1 MRTFS
6 TEGPCDPARHHH
18 LPAAPRLAEV
28 LGLVDEGAY
37 LLVRAPRRTGK
48 TTSLRALAA
57 ELLRSG
63 RYAALVV
70 SAEVGE
76 PLGDDVA
83 CAEEALLASLR
94 LSAEHDLPPELRPP
108 PLPASADGTRIWA
121 PLSAW
126 ARVCPRP
133 IVLFFDGTDTLHG
146 AALRTVLRQLEI
158 GFPRRPAAFPWSVVL
173 SGTLDL
179 RLEPFAAADDAP
191 VRPGLTGP
199 FETALSP
206 ESLRSFTGD
215 EIRALYAQHTH
226 ETGQTFDEAAI
237 RAAREATAGHPFL
250 VQALGRELVTTVP
263 RAEPIRETHV
273 RTAIHHLVDH
283 RTTPIDALAARLAEP
298 RVRRVV
304 EPLLAGTARVARA
317 REDDIRHT
325 RDLGLLA
332 EDDPARIESGI
343 HRALVPRLLASG
355 VGRAITD
362 DPARFYTTDGALDV
376 EALLHAFAVFYTTH
390 ARHLVADAAYE
401 AVAPELVFLGYL
413 YRMVEP
419 RGWVDVR
426 WGGSHGRIDVMLRVP
441 LPNGDEQHEAF
452 VLVSRR
458 KGEPGAKAR
467 AVGFLEDV
475 LDAEKLVS
483 GTVIVFDRRG
493 KRAAGGRV
501 KLKQTSTAKGRAA
514 RVLRA

>member
-18 LPAAPRLAEV
+18 LPAAPRLAEG

-37 LLVRAPRRTGK
+37 FLVRAPRRTGK

-57 ELLRSG
+57 ELLASG
-63 RYAALVV
+63 RYAALVT

-76 PLGDDVA
+76 PLGNDVA
-83 CAEEALLASLR
+83 RAEEALLASIR

-121 PLSAW
+121 ALSAW

-133 IVLFFDGTDTLHG
+133 LVLFFDGADTLHG

-158 GFPRRPAAFPWSVVL
+158 GFPRRPAAFPWSIVL
-173 SGTLDL
+173 AGQLDL
-179 RLEPFAAADDAP
+179 RLEPFRAAGDAP

-206 ESLRSFTGD
+206 EPLRTFTED

-226 ETGQTFDEAAI
+226 ETGQTFEKDAI

-263 RAEPIRETHV
+263 RAEAIREPHV
-273 RTAIHHLVDH
+273 RAAIHHLVDH
-283 RTTPIDALAARLAEP
+283 RVTPIDALAARLAEP

-304 EPLLAGTARVARA
+304 EPLLAGTALVARA
-317 REDDIRHT
+317 LDDDIRHA

-343 HRALVPRLLASG
+343 HRALVPRLLASS

-376 EALLHAFAVFYTTH
+376 EALLHAFAVFYKTH
-390 ARHLVADAAYE
+390 ARTLVANAAYE

-413 YRMVEP
+413 YRMIEP
-419 RGWVDVR
+419 RGRVDVR
-426 WGGSHGRIDVMLRVP
+426 WGGSRGRIDVVLRVV
-441 LPNGDEQHEAF
+441 LAGGDEQHEAF

-458 KGEPGAKAR
+458 KGESGAKAR

-475 LDAEKLVS
+475 LDAEGLAS
-483 GTVIVFDRRG
+483 GTVVLFDRRG
-493 KRAAGGRV
+493 KRAAGERV
-501 KLKQTSTAKGRAA
+501 KLEQRSTAKGRAA
-514 RVLRA
+514 WVLRA

>member
-6 TEGPCDPARHHH
+6 TEGPCDPARHYH
-18 LPAAPRLAEV
+18 LPAAPRLAEG

-37 LLVRAPRRTGK
+37 FLVRAPRRTGK

-57 ELLRSG
+57 ELLASG
-63 RYAALVV
+63 RYAALVA

-76 PLGDDVA
+76 PLGDDLA
-83 CAEEALLASLR
+83 RAEESLLASIR

-108 PLPASADGTRIWA
+108 PFPASAEGTRIWA
-121 PLSAW
+121 ALSAW

-133 IVLFFDGTDTLHG
+133 LVLLFDGADTLHG

-173 SGTLDL
+173 AGQHDL
-179 RLEPFAAADDAP
+179 RLEPFAAAGDAP

-199 FETALSP
+199 FEVALSP
-206 ESLRSFTGD
+206 ESLRRFSED
-215 EIRALYAQHTH
+215 EVRALYAQHTH

-237 RAAREATAGHPFL
+237 RAAWEATAGHPFL
-250 VQALGRELVTTVP
+250 VQALGRELVTIVP
-263 RAEPIRETHV
+263 RAESISEAHV
-273 RTAIHHLVDH
+273 HAAVHHLVD
-283 RTTPIDALAARLAEP
+283 RRVTPIDALAARLAEP

-304 EPLLAGTARVARA
+304 EPLLAGTALVARA
-317 REDDIRHT
+317 HDDDIRHA

-332 EDDPARIESGI
+332 EDDPARIEGGI

-355 VGRAITD
+355 IGRAVAD
-362 DPARFYTTDGALDV
+362 DPARFYKTDGALDV
-376 EALLHAFAVFYTTH
+376 EVLLHAFAVFYRTH

-401 AVAPELVFLGYL
+401 AVAPELVFLGWL
-413 YRMVEP
+413 FRMVER
-419 RGWVDVR
+419 RGWVDVH
-426 WGGSHGRIDVMLRVP
+426 WGGSHGRIDVTLRVP
-441 LPNGDEQHEAF
+441 LQSGGEQHEAF
-452 VLVSRR
+452 VLSSRR

-475 LDAEKLVS
+475 LDAEDLAS
-483 GTVIVFDRRG
+483 GTVVLFDRRV
-493 KRAAGGRV
+493 KRAAGERV
-501 KLKQTSTAKGRAA
+501 KLKQTTTAKGRAA
-514 RVLRA
+514 RMLRA